1 MDRHLYDIFAEKWQ
15 SDNKQVFF
23 YSDPHFGD
31 LECYAKRGQLAL
43 NLLEHGNTA
52 LIISE
57 IAELFQAYRDGV
69 ISADDYVKAFD
80 ELQIKSINRRC
91 GKASTFVCLGDVG
104 DLECVKKLRPRY
116 KVLIM
121 GNHDKGAS
129 NYKRVD
135 KHIHK
140 FEYEMLD
147 EDKKYSWKMIDP
159 TPIGCV
165 YERIVSNNLFDEV
178 YKGNLYISDKIKLS
192 HVAAPEAGYIN
203 LHGHDHCSV
212 DQFNMAAESICYVP
226 KSLNEI
232 VATGKLKT
240 VRSSNRKAIDRAIAR
255 KKNKK

>member
-15 SDNKQVFF
+15 SDNRQVFF

-31 LECYAKRGQLAL
+31 LECYTKRGQLAL

-69 ISADDYVKAFD
+69 ISADDYVRAFD

-116 KVLIM
+116 KVLIL
-121 GNHDKGAS
+121 GNHDAGATY
-129 NYKRVD
+129 YKQA
-135 KHIHK
+135 
-140 FEYEMLD
+140 F
-147 EDKKYSWKMIDP
+147 
-159 TPIGCV
+159 
-165 YERIVSNNLFDEV
+165 NEV
-178 YKGNLYISDKIKLS
+178 YDGELLISSKLLLS
-192 HVAAPEAGYIN
+192 QVPVFSTNKIN

>member
-15 SDNKQVFF
+15 SDNRQVFF

-69 ISADDYVKAFD
+69 ISADDYAKAFD

-104 DLECVKKLRPRY
+104 NLDCVKKLRPRY
-116 KVLIM
+116 KVLIL
-121 GNHDKGAS
+121 GNYDAGATY
-129 NYKRVD
+129 YKQA
-135 KHIHK
+135 
-140 FEYEMLD
+140 F
-147 EDKKYSWKMIDP
+147 
-159 TPIGCV
+159 
-165 YERIVSNNLFDEV
+165 NEV
-178 YKGNLYISDKIKLS
+178 YDGELLVSSKLLLS
-192 HVAAPEAGYIN
+192 HVPVFSTNKIN

>member
-15 SDNKQVFF
+15 SDNRQVFF

-31 LECYAKRGQLAL
+31 LECYTKRGQLAL

-69 ISADDYVKAFD
+69 ISADDYVRAFD

-116 KVLIM
+116 KVLIL
-121 GNHDKGAS
+121 GNHDAGATY
-129 NYKRVD
+129 YKQA
-135 KHIHK
+135 
-140 FEYEMLD
+140 F
-147 EDKKYSWKMIDP
+147 
-159 TPIGCV
+159 
-165 YERIVSNNLFDEV
+165 NEV
-178 YKGNLYISDKIKLS
+178 YDGELLISSKLLLL
-192 HVAAPEAGYIN
+192 HVPVFSTNKFN

>member
-15 SDNKQVFF
+15 SDNRQVFF

-57 IAELFQAYRDGV
+57 IAELFQACRDGV
-69 ISADDYVKAFD
+69 ISADDYVRAFD

-116 KVLIM
+116 KVLIL
-121 GNHDKGAS
+121 GNHDAGATY
-129 NYKRVD
+129 YKQA
-135 KHIHK
+135 
-140 FEYEMLD
+140 F
-147 EDKKYSWKMIDP
+147 
-159 TPIGCV
+159 
-165 YERIVSNNLFDEV
+165 NEV
-178 YKGNLYISDKIKLS
+178 YDGELLISAKLLLS
-192 HVAAPEAGYIN
+192 HVPVFSTNKIN

-240 VRSSNRKAIDRAIAR
+240 VRSSERKAIDRAIAR

>member
-15 SDNKQVFF
+15 SDNRQVFF

-104 DLECVKKLRPRY
+104 
-116 KVLIM
+116 
-121 GNHDKGAS
+121 N
-129 NYKRVD
+129 
-135 KHIHK
+135 
-140 FEYEMLD
+140 
-147 EDKKYSWKMIDP
+147 
-159 TPIGCV
+159 
-165 YERIVSNNLFDEV
+165 
-178 YKGNLYISDKIKLS
+178 
-192 HVAAPEAGYIN
+192 
-203 LHGHDHCSV
+203 
-212 DQFNMAAESICYVP
+212 
-226 KSLNEI
+226 
-232 VATGKLKT
+232 
-240 VRSSNRKAIDRAIAR
+240 
-255 KKNKK
+255 

>member
-15 SDNKQVFF
+15 SDNRQVFF
-23 YSDPHFGD
+23 YSDPHFRD

-52 LIISE
+52 LLISE
-57 IAELFQAYRDGV
+57 IAEFFQAYRDGV

-116 KVLIM
+116 KVLM
-121 GNHDKGAS
+121 LGNHDAGATYYRQAF
-129 NYKRVD
+129 N
-135 KHIHK
+135 
-140 FEYEMLD
+140 
-147 EDKKYSWKMIDP
+147 
-159 TPIGCV
+159 
-165 YERIVSNNLFDEV
+165 EV
-178 YKGNLYISDKIKLS
+178 YDGELLISSKLLLS
-192 HVAAPEAGYIN
+192 HVPVFRTNKIN

>member
-15 SDNKQVFF
+15 SDNRQVFF

-31 LECYAKRGQLAL
+31 LECYTKRGQLAL

-69 ISADDYVKAFD
+69 ISADDYVRAFD

-104 DLECVKKLRPRY
+104 DLECVKKLRQRY
-116 KVLIM
+116 KVLIL
-121 GNHDKGAS
+121 GNHDAGATY
-129 NYKRVD
+129 YKQA
-135 KHIHK
+135 
-140 FEYEMLD
+140 F
-147 EDKKYSWKMIDP
+147 
-159 TPIGCV
+159 
-165 YERIVSNNLFDEV
+165 NEV
-178 YKGNLYISDKIKLS
+178 YDGELLISSKLLLS
-192 HVAAPEAGYIN
+192 HVQVFSTNKIN